1 MHIIILLLISFYTI
15 FADGGILKVDWS
27 TISTTNQKLKVIPK
41 ELRDKIK
48 DVTLPV
54 YLPNY
59 YINSK
64 NIKVVADKNF
74 YAITV
79 FLKGVR
85 LLVRGDRTYQ
95 MAIEDNNHQFK
106 IEKPSIDKII
116 HAEGMATID
125 FQRHGIDYSM
135 VLECDNPDR
144 DKRCRED
151 NFLKDLY
158 RRLSFIGGKK

>member
-1 MHIIILLLISFYTI
+1 MRIIILLLISFYTL
-15 FADGGILKVDWS
+15 FADGGLLKVDW
-27 TISTTNQKLKVIPK
+27 TNVSTTKQKLKVIPK

-48 DVTLPV
+48 GVTLPV

-64 NIKVVADKNF
+64 NIKIVADKNF

-79 FLKGVR
+79 FLKGARV
-85 LLVRGDRTYQ
+85 LVRGDRTYQ
-95 MAIEDNNHQFK
+95 IAIKDKKEQFK
-106 IEKPSIDKII
+106 IAKLANNRII
-116 HAEGMATID
+116 HSEGMATMD
-125 FQRHGIDYSM
+125 FLKNGVNYSM

-151 NFLKDLY
+151 NFLKNLY
-158 RRLSFIGGKK
+158 RRLSFIGGRK